1 MKTYIMP
8 NITVVKVEVK
18 NHLLTVSGS
27 GEQLSGSYNGEYT
40 DTGGI
45 TLGAKGGGM
54 FWSDDDFAYEDY
66 EE

>member
-27 GEQLSGSYNGEYT
+27 GEQLSGSSNGEYT
-40 DTGGI
+40 EGV

-54 FWSDDDFAYEDY
+54 FWSDDEP
-66 EE
+66 EEYYDE

>member
-27 GEQLSGSYNGEYT
+27 GEQLSGSSNGEYT
-40 DTGGI
+40 EGV

-54 FWSDDDFAYEDY
+54 LWSDDFSYDDYDED
-66 EE
+66 E

>member
-27 GEQLSGSYNGEYT
+27 GEQLSGSSNGEYT
-40 DTGGI
+40 DGV
-45 TLGAKGGGM
+45 TLGAKGTG
-54 FWSDDDFAYEDY
+54 FWSDDEPEDYYED
-66 EE
+66 